1 MLLGFIIHSEQEDA
15 LSNGNH
21 YINLRPPFGKG
32 DIAIGFYALNWNEND
47 GVFLYEQTEGNAL
60 LAGKVAVVQKD
71 NSINLSFNFTDENGS
86 LIRGNYNG
94 QPLKNLIY
102 KADHIDF

>member
-1 MLLGFIIHSEQEDA
+1 M
-15 LSNGNH
+15 SNGNH
-21 YINLRPPFGKG
+21 YINLRPPFGEG
-32 DIAIGFYALNWNEND
+32 DIAIGFYALNWKDND

-60 LAGKVAVVQKD
+60 LAGKVVVVQKD

-94 QPLKNLIY
+94 QPLKNLVY